1 MSIEQIIEL
10 MDKLNMMHRSLLKL
24 ALQKTEVLKESNIEA
39 LNTTMKN
46 EQMHIAAI
54 SKLEEQ
60 RQQAVAQFFEERT
73 IQCDDATV
81 SKLLEYADE
90 KEKIKLVAKRDE
102 LLKTIDLLK
111 EQNDLNQQLLFQS
124 LQFVNLTLDLFQPQ
138 QEQMNYGASA
148 GSRKPV
154 KKGQFDSK
162 A

>member
-102 LLKTIDLLK
+102 LLKTIDFLK